1 MLPSLRTGG
10 VRHFARVHDKERSVD
25 SISSAPPSDASNEGS
40 GLRIDAGT
48 IGSAAAEAQVTP
60 GQLRLL
66 AVASVARH
74 NGVDLH
80 VADYRQVAGE
90 EVPSPASLAGWARD
104 QGLWAK
110 AERVKWKH
118 LFRLQGNANPP
129 LPVVL
134 LFNDGSA
141 ALMIGT
147 DAAKGV
153 IWVRDPRS
161 SSNDTAIPVDELR
174 LSQSWAGEVL
184 LVRRIRAE
192 SEADRPFSLGWL
204 MGLVAHEKG
213 SLRDICIG
221 SVTLS
226 ALTIVPPLLVMT
238 VVDRVVTHHSIST
251 LVLLSVILGITA
263 LYETLLGYARREL
276 VQVVSTR
283 VDSKLNVHIFDRL
296 LGLPLDYFEKNPAG
310 QTNYRLSQIWKIRE
324 FLTGKL
330 MGTFLDMFT
339 LVFLLPFLFWM
350 EPTLAWIV
358 LVCAALIAF
367 VILAFL
373 PALRK
378 LMGKLTAAEA
388 NKGSTMVETVHG
400 IRTVKSLALEPQRR
414 AEWDERNAIAGDLK
428 LRVGR
433 LANWPQTIINPIEG
447 FISRGIIMIGAYI
460 ALSDTTGI
468 AVGGLVA
475 FMMLG
480 SRVTQPLV
488 GLARLIEDFED
499 VRASIAQVAMVLNNP
514 SETKAMQGGLRP
526 RFAGAVT
533 FDDLTFTYPGAKMPA
548 LEKVSFDIKAGTM
561 LGVVGRSGSG
571 KSTLTRLLQGIN
583 REYNGFLKI
592 DGVELREINLTH
604 LRRSFGVVLQDNF
617 LFRGTVRDN
626 ITAGRPG
633 LTLDDVIRA
642 ARLAGAEEFIERL
655 PAGYDTW
662 IEEGSA
668 NLSGGQRQRLAIARA
683 VIADPRIMILD
694 EATSALDPESEA
706 LVNANLTRLGKGR
719 TMVIV
724 SHRLSS
730 LIDCDMILVMDRG
743 RVVDIAPHRTLLE
756 RCVIYRTLW
765 AQQNR
770 HLDGNMGRQ
779 TPLVPVLAQ
788 GD

>member
-1 MLPSLRTGG
+1 MDPASSTPRANSLLEADT
-10 VRHFARVHDKERSVD
+10 
-25 SISSAPPSDASNEGS
+25 AS
-40 GLRIDAGT
+40 RINVGT
-48 IGSAAAEAQVTP
+48 INAEPPISAAQI
-60 GQLRLL
+60 RLM
-66 AVASVARH
+66 AVAAVARH
-74 NGVDLH
+74 HGIDLH
-80 VADYRQVAGE
+80 PTDFRAVLGE
-90 EVPSPASLAGWARD
+90 TIPSPASLATWARD
-104 QGLWAK
+104 QGLWSK
-110 AERVKWKH
+110 AERVKWKQ
-118 LFRLQGNANPP
+118 LFRLQGNTNPVP
-129 LPVVL
+129 PVVL
-134 LFNDGSA
+134 LFRDGSA
-141 ALMIGT
+141 GLLVNV
-147 DAAKGV
+147 DPV
-153 IWVRDPRS
+153 RNVVWVRDPRS
-161 SSNDTAIPVDELR
+161 FNDESAVPVDQLR
-174 LSQSWAGEVL
+174 LAESWDGEIV
-184 LVRRIRAE
+184 LVRRLRAE
-192 SEADRPFSLGWL
+192 ADSEKPFSLSWL
-204 MGLVAHEKG
+204 LGLVALEKG
-213 SLRDICIG
+213 AIRDICIG

-238 VVDRVVTHHSIST
+238 VVDRVVTHHSVST
-251 LVLLSVILGITA
+251 LVLLSVILAITA

-283 VDSKLNVHIFDRL
+283 VDAKLNLHIFDRL
-296 LGLPLDYFEKNPAG
+296 LSLPLDFFEKNPAG
-310 QTNYRLSQIWKIRE
+310 QTNYRLSQVWKIRE

-350 EPTLAWIV
+350 QPTLAWIV
-358 LVCAALIAF
+358 LVCAAVIA
-367 VILAFL
+367 VIILAFL
-373 PALRK
+373 PALRV

-414 AEWDERNAIAGDLK
+414 AEWDERTAIAGDLK
-428 LRVGR
+428 LRAGR

-447 FISRGIIMIGAYI
+447 FIQRGIIMIGAYI
-460 ALSDTTGI
+460 AMNDNTGI
-468 AVGGLVA
+468 AVGGLIA

-526 RFAGAVT
+526 KFNGSVT
-533 FDDLTFTYPGAKMPA
+533 FEELTFTYPGAKIPA
-548 LEKVSFDIKAGTM
+548 LDRVSFDIPSGTM

-583 REYNGFLKI
+583 REYAGFLKI

-633 LTLDDVIRA
+633 LTLDDVVRA

-706 LVNANLTRLGKGR
+706 LVNANLTRLGQGR

-730 LIDCDMILVMDRG
+730 LLDCHLILVMDRG
-743 RVVDIAPHRTLLE
+743 RVVDIAPHRVLLE
-756 RCVIYRTLW
+756 RCSIYRTLW

-770 HLDGNMGRQ
+770 HMDGNMGR
-779 TPLVPVLAQ
+779 PPSLVPVLAQ

>member
-1 MLPSLRTGG
+1 MELVNSASIATLRPELSNTGQD
-10 VRHFARVHDKERSVD
+10 R
-25 SISSAPPSDASNEGS
+25 PP
-40 GLRIDAGT
+40 
-48 IGSAAAEAQVTP
+48 GSAEARPAAPA
-60 GQLRLL
+60 RLL
-66 AVASVARH
+66 ALIAVARH
-74 NGVDLH
+74 HGIELQ
-80 VADYRQVAGE
+80 AEDYRQAVGE
-90 EVPSPASLAGWARD
+90 DVPSPASLAAWARD

-110 AERVKWKH
+110 AERVKWKQ
-118 LFRLQGNANPP
+118 LFKLQGSTNPP
-129 LPVVL
+129 PPVVL
-134 LFNDGSA
+134 LFNNGSA
-141 ALMIGT
+141 GLMVGS
-147 DAAKGV
+147 DLGRDV
-153 IWVRDPRS
+153 VWVQEPGPG
-161 SSNDTAIPVDELR
+161 NQPVPVDALR
-174 LSQSWAGEVL
+174 LATLWSGEII
-184 LVRRIRAE
+184 LVRKLR
-192 SEADRPFSLGWL
+192 SDNEADRPFSLGWL

-213 SLRDICIG
+213 VLRDICIG
-221 SVTLS
+221 SITLS

-238 VVDRVVTHHSIST
+238 VVDRVVTHHSVST
-251 LVLLSVILGITA
+251 LVLLSAILALTA
-263 LYETLLGYARREL
+263 AYECGLGYARREL

-283 VDSKLNVHIFDRL
+283 VDAKLNIHIFDRL

-310 QTNYRLSQIWKIRE
+310 QTNYRLSQVWKIRE

-358 LVCAALIAF
+358 LVCALVIAL

-414 AEWDERNAIAGDLK
+414 AEWDERTAVAGALK

-447 FISRGIIMIGAYI
+447 FIQRGIIMIGAYI
-460 ALSDTTGI
+460 AMNDNTGI

-499 VRASIAQVAMVLNNP
+499 VRASIGQVALVLNNP
-514 SETKAMQGGLRP
+514 SETKAMQGGMRP
-526 RFAGAVT
+526 QFSGAVS
-533 FDDLTFTYPGAKMPA
+533 FEELTFTYSGAKTPA
-548 LEKVSFDIKAGTM
+548 LEKVSFELPAGTM

-583 REYNGFLKI
+583 REYSGFLKI
-592 DGVELREINLTH
+592 DGVELREINLIH

-633 LTLDDVIRA
+633 LTLNDVVRA

-743 RVVDIAPHRTLLE
+743 KVIDMAPHSTLLE
-756 RCVIYRTLW
+756 RCSIYRTLW

-770 HLDGNMGRQ
+770 HLGGAMGRQ
-779 TPLVPVLAQ
+779 SPLVPVAAHAVAAQ
-788 GD
+788 GS

>member
-1 MLPSLRTGG
+1 MPVESANSERPASFKTVGAQG
-10 VRHFARVHDKERSVD
+10 HDTD
-25 SISSAPPSDASNEGS
+25 PAP
-40 GLRIDAGT
+40 RIDTGT
-48 IGSAAAEAQVTP
+48 ISGDTPVTGAA
-60 GQLRLL
+60 LRLL
-66 AVASVARH
+66 ALVTVARH
-74 NGVDLH
+74 HGVDLH
-80 VADYRQVAGE
+80 ATDFRAAAGE
-90 EVPSPASLAGWARD
+90 ETPSPAALAAWARD

-110 AERVKWKH
+110 AERVRWKQ
-118 LFRLQGNANPP
+118 LFRLQGNANPAP
-129 LPVVL
+129 PVVM
-134 LFNDGSA
+134 LFKDGSA
-141 ALMIGT
+141 GLLVGT
-147 DAAKGV
+147 DAERGIV
-153 IWVRDPRS
+153 WIQDPRTKG
-161 SSNDTAIPVDELR
+161 NEHAVAIDELR
-174 LSQSWAGEVL
+174 LSQSWSGEVV
-184 LVRRIRAE
+184 LVRRLRAE
-192 SEADRPFSLGWL
+192 SEADQPFSLMWL
-204 MGLVAHEKG
+204 FGLVAHEKR
-213 SLRDICIG
+213 SLRDISLG
-221 SVTLS
+221 SITLS

-238 VVDRVVTHHSIST
+238 VVDRVVSHHSYST
-251 LVLLSVILGITA
+251 LVLLSVILFITSA
-263 LYETLLGYARREL
+263 YEMLLGYARREL

-283 VDSKLNVHIFDRL
+283 VDAKLNIHIFDRL
-296 LGLPLDYFEKNPAG
+296 LSLPLDYFEKNPAG
-310 QTNYRLSQIWKIRE
+310 QINYRLSQIWKIRE

-339 LVFLLPFLFWM
+339 LLFLLPFLFWM
-350 EPTLAWIV
+350 QPELAWIV
-358 LVCAALIAF
+358 LVCAAVITLI
-367 VILAFL
+367 ILAFL
-373 PALRK
+373 PALRSII
-378 LMGKLTAAEA
+378 GRLTNAES

-414 AEWDERNAIAGDLK
+414 TEWDERTAIAGQLK
-428 LRVGR
+428 LKAGRV
-433 LANWPQTIINPIEG
+433 ANWPQTLINPIEG
-447 FISRGIIMIGAYI
+447 FIQRGVIMIGAYI
-460 ALSDTTGI
+460 AMQDNTGI
-468 AVGGLVA
+468 AIGGLVA

-499 VRASIAQVAMVLNNP
+499 VRASIAQVALVLNNP
-514 SETKAMQGGLRP
+514 GETKAMQGGMRP
-526 RFAGAVT
+526 KFSGSVS
-533 FDDLTFTYPGAKMPA
+533 FEDLTFTYPGAKVPA
-548 LEKVSFDIKAGTM
+548 LEKVSFEVPAGTM

-583 REYNGFLKI
+583 REYAGFLKI

-633 LTLDDVIRA
+633 LTLDDVVRA

-655 PAGYDTW
+655 PSGYDTW

-730 LIDCDMILVMDRG
+730 LLDCDLILVMDRG
-743 RVVDIAPHRTLLE
+743 RVVDMAPHRVLLE
-756 RCVIYRTLW
+756 RCAIYRTLW

-770 HLDGNMGRQ
+770 HLDGQMGRQ